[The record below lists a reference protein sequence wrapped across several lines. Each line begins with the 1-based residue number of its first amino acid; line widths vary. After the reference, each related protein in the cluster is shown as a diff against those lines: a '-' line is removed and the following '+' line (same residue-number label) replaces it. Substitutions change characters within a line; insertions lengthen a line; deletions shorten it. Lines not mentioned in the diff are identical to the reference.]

1 MKSVLDIEKSIFGAV
16 LKPHTDKNGPSTVV
30 VLCKLYNMKNNESRL
45 NNGYEL
51 WSRMICR
58 TTITRTFLIQYPF
71 LFS

>member
-51 WSRMICR
+51 
-58 TTITRTFLIQYPF
+58 
-71 LFS
+71 